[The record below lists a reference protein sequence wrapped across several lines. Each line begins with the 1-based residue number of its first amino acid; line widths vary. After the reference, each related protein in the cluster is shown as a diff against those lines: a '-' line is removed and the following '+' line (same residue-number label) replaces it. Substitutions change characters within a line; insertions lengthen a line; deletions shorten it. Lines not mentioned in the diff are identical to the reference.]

1 MWFYLRRM
9 KPKPN
14 YSAMALALALFTI
27 QPATAQLPSLSAEP
41 WLGYFAGEQTSRCTF
56 GISSNGEIHFTPAE
70 DATRANGGWSFRL
83 RPVIE
88 EITPQGKVVVRELV
102 QESLKT
108 AQPATNKIEKVVFT
122 GDVKGGGTL
131 EMTVEQ
137 SRNNFL
143 IGGRV
148 VEPGPGK
155 NLLRFALI
163 GRAPRFYAPYETGKA
178 NDTEEAK
185 AQLAKRDKALE
196 NKVQGETLD
205 LKLMDGKMVKQPILE
220 PADLGSA
227 EISGVGI
234 SEIGMDFQLYRGRK
248 LVLTASPNSAFALG
262 LEKGGKIF
270 KRGFSIFWR
279 PDPKADAAGAAR
291 MAISSR

>member
-1 MWFYLRRM
+1 
-9 KPKPN
+9 
-14 YSAMALALALFTI
+14 MALAFALFTI
-27 QPATAQLPSLSAEP
+27 LPATAQLPSLSAEP

-56 GISSNGEIHFTPAE
+56 GISSDGEIHFTPAE
-70 DATRANGGWSFRL
+70 DATRANGGWSFRM

-108 AQPATNKIEKVVFT
+108 AQPAANKIEKVVFT
-122 GDVKGGGTL
+122 GEVKGGGTL

-148 VEPGPGK
+148 VDPGPGN
-155 NLLRFALI
+155 NLKRFALI
-163 GRAPRFYAPYETGKA
+163 GRAPRFYAPYETSKGK
-178 NDTEEAK
+178 DSEEAK
-185 AQLAKRDKALE
+185 AQQAKRDKALE

-205 LKLMDGKMVKQPILE
+205 LKLMDGKVVKQPILE

-227 EISGVGI
+227 EISGVGV

-248 LVLTASPNSAFALG
+248 LFLTASPNSTFALG

-270 KRGFSIFWR
+270 KRGFSIYWR
-279 PDPKADAAGAAR
+279 PDPKMDVGGAAR

>member
-1 MWFYLRRM
+1 MN
-9 KPKPN
+9 PKTTCGVLGF
-14 YSAMALALALFTI
+14 ALAFFTM
-27 QPATAQLPSLSAEP
+27 QPATAQLPSLSVDP
-41 WLGYFAGEQTSRCTF
+41 WLGFFAGEKTSRCTF
-56 GISSNGEIHFTPAE
+56 GIASDGEIHFTPAE
-70 DATRANGGWSFRL
+70 NATRANGGWSFRM

-88 EITPQGKVVVRELV
+88 ETTPEGKIVVRELV

-108 AQPATNKIEKVVFT
+108 SQPAANKIEKVIFT

-155 NLLRFALI
+155 NLKRFALI
-163 GRAPRFYAPYETGKA
+163 GRSPRFYAPYETGKG
-178 NDTEEAK
+178 NKTEEEK
-185 AQLAKRDKALE
+185 ALQAKRDKTLE
-196 NKVQGETLD
+196 KKVEGETLN
-205 LKLMDGKMVKQPILE
+205 LKLLDGKMVKQPILE
-220 PADLGSA
+220 PADLASA
-227 EISGVGI
+227 AISGVGI
-234 SEIGMDFQLYRGRK
+234 SEIGMELQLYQGRE
-248 LVLTASPNSAFALG
+248 LVLTASPNSAFALS
-262 LEKGGKIF
+262 LEKGSKIF

-279 PDPKADAAGAAR
+279 PDPEKDAGGAAR